1 MVVAGETVGDDVE
14 CSGEVLR
21 VQGRVGGDE
30 DVGELFRNVGVK
42 GVIGGYEV

>member
-1 MVVAGETVGDDVE
+1 MVAGETVGDDVE

-30 DVGELFRNVGVK
+30 DVGELFGDVGMK
-42 GVIGGYEV
+42 GVIGGYKVG